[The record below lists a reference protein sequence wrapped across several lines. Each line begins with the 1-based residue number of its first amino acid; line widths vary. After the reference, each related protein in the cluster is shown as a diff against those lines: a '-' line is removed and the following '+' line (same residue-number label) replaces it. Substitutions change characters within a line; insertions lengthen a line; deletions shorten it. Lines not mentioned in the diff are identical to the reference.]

1 MYDLLSKNPMVGL
14 ADHTMGLAVRRQA
27 LIASNLANLD
37 TPGYRTQD
45 LDFEQALKA
54 ALGPGQG
61 QALPMARTNCR
72 HLAGTPGSTAAV
84 THPGRPTSERNDGND
99 VNLDRETLLLSRTQ
113 STYQLATMLTQ
124 GEIRK
129 VRQAISETLA
139 H

>member
-61 QALPMARTNCR
+61 QALPMARTNSR
-72 HLAGTPGSTAAV
+72 HLAGSPGSSVAV

>member
-1 MYDLLSKNPMVGL
+1 MFNVLAQNGLVNL
-14 ADHTMGLAVRRQA
+14 ADHAMGLAVRRQA
-27 LIASNLANLD
+27 LIASNLANID

-54 ALGPGQG
+54 ALGHGQG
-61 QALPMARTNCR
+61 QSLPMVRTDPA
-72 HLAGTPGSTAAV
+72 HLSGSGGSSFAV
-84 THPGRPTSERNDGND
+84 SHPGKPSAERNDGND

-113 STYQLATMLTQ
+113 ANYQLSAGFVQ

-129 VRQAISETLA
+129 LRQAITDSVA